1 MKRVGVVVVL
11 YHPDRNVLK
20 LALESLS
27 KQVDVITIVEN
38 SSDDN
43 SSLVG
48 EFANAIYIPLHQ
60 NKGIA
65 YAQNVGIK
73 KMMYDCDYIGFS
85 DQDSIAP
92 NDVFRKL
99 VDAHIELKA
108 EGVKVGAL
116 GTRNINR
123 QTGMPYTNKTIEMSL
138 VASSLDKFTNKYTE
152 CLSVSSSISI
162 ISTLT
167 LREVG
172 LMDESLFIDGVDDEW
187 CWRSLFYGAYRTF
200 IVENA
205 QISHML
211 GVGDRKILGKY
222 RSITSPARLYY
233 QYRNFI
239 WLSKRDY
246 TPSFWVKKNLVK
258 YTIKLIYYPL
268 FVAPRLVCLKNIMR
282 GIIDGLF
289 TKPLITD
296 KT

>member
-11 YHPDRNVLK
+11 YHPDQNVLE

-27 KQVDVITIVEN
+27 KQVDMIALV
-38 SSDDN
+38 DN
-43 SSLVG
+43 SNDDHS
-48 EFANAIYIPLHQ
+48 AIAEKFINTLYIPLCE

-92 NDVFRKL
+92 LEVFGKL
-99 VDAHIELKA
+99 VDAYKDLTA
-108 EGVKVGAL
+108 EGVKVGAV

-123 QTGMPYTNKTIEMSL
+123 QTGNPYMDKTVEMSL
-138 VASSLDKFTNKYTE
+138 VGSELDKFSGKYTE
-152 CLSVSSSISI
+152 CFSVSSSISV
-162 ISTLT
+162 ISTKT
-167 LREVG
+167 LKEVG
-172 LMDESLFIDGVDDEW
+172 LMDEGLFIDGVDDEW
-187 CWRSLFYGAYRTF
+187 CWRARFWGDYRTF
-200 IVENA
+200 IVEEA
-205 QISHML
+205 KISHML

-239 WLSKRDY
+239 WLSKRNY
-246 TPSFWVKKNLVK
+246 TPSFWIKKNLVK

-268 FVAPRLVCLKNIMR
+268 FVVPRLVCLKNIMR